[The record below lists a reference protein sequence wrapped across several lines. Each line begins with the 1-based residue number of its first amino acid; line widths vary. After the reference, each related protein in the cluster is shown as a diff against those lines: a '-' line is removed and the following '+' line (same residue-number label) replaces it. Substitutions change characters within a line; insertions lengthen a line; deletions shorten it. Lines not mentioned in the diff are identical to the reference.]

1 MNIKKFKGECYF
13 DHDKDECNERFYF
26 NSLIKKDNG
35 DISVEISGRNNDCGS
50 YSVSL
55 LMKKTNSVYSGSGEI
70 KYMEANYQQ
79 THTLTLT
86 IKESDIFHSHSIK
99 GMWARQDAKGIIPDC
114 TEFHGDLESV

>member
-13 DHDKDECNERFYF
+13 DHDKDERAERFNF

-50 YSVSL
+50 YSVNL
-55 LMKKTNSVYSGSGEI
+55 LMKKTNGVYSGSGEI

-86 IKESDIFHSHSIK
+86 IKESDIFHSHCIK
-99 GMWARQDAKGIIPDC
+99 GMWARQDAKGVIPDC
-114 TEFHGDLESV
+114 AEFHGELEFV